1 MSTNTAENLENEV
14 EETTEIEIEIEE
26 APVEEKQEVE
36 TKVEEKVEEKAEEPE
51 PEAKTENSD
60 AEIDKYSAGVQKRI
74 DQLTKQYR
82 DEERARQEAQG
93 LQEEAVKYAEKIKE
107 ENEKLRKSLEENEDV
122 LLNQAKSRVEAQ
134 LAQANANYKTAY
146 EAGDSDKLLEAQAE
160 LTRLQ
165 NEQYR
170 ISNYTPPKRQ
180 EAAPVPT
187 QPQTAPQEQAPQAQE
202 PSERGKKWLEDN
214 RWFHGRGDDNLR
226 MTGFA
231 YGVHEELINKGV
243 APDSEEYYNQIDTA
257 MRQVFPNKFEVD
269 AEESAPPQ
277 PQAGNVVAPPSRT
290 SKKPRKVKLTPSA
303 AALAKRL
310 GLTAEQYA
318 AQLMK
323 DNS

>member
-1 MSTNTAENLENEV
+1 MSTNTAENMENEV
-14 EETTEIEIEIEE
+14 EETTEIEVEIEE

-36 TKVEEKVEEKAEEPE
+36 TKAEETVEEVAEESE
-51 PEAKTENSD
+51 PEAKTESSD

-93 LQEEAVKYAEKIKE
+93 LQEEAVKYAEKVKE
-107 ENEKLRKSLEENEDV
+107 ENEKLRKSLEDNEGV
-122 LLNQAKSRVEAQ
+122 LLTQAKTRIEAQ
-134 LAQANANYKTAY
+134 LEQAKAQYKTAY
-146 EAGDSDKLLEAQAE
+146 EAGDPDELLKAQSE

-165 NEQYR
+165 NEEYR
-170 ISNYTPPKRQ
+170 VNNFKPAKREEPDPVPSEAAKQ
-180 EAAPVPT
+180 EA
-187 QPQTAPQEQAPQAQE
+187 QPEPAKPPQRALDWADKNP
-202 PSERGKKWLEDN
+202 
-214 RWFHGRGDDNLR
+214 WFMKDKR

-231 YGVHEELINKGV
+231 YGVHEELLTKGV
-243 APDSEEYYNQIDTA
+243 EPNSEEYYNEIDAA
-257 MRQVFPNKFEVD
+257 MKEAFPSKFEVE

-290 SKKPRKVKLTPSA
+290 SKKPRKVKLTPTA

-323 DNS
+323 EG

>member
-1 MSTNTAENLENEV
+1 MSTNTAENMENEV
-14 EETTEIEIEIEE
+14 EETTEIEVEIEE

-36 TKVEEKVEEKAEEPE
+36 TKAEETVEETVEEVAEESE
-51 PEAKTENSD
+51 PEAKTESSD

-93 LQEEAVKYAEKIKE
+93 LQEEAVKYAEKVKE
-107 ENEKLRKSLEENEDV
+107 ENEKLRKSLEDNEGV
-122 LLNQAKSRVEAQ
+122 LLTQAKTRIEAQ
-134 LAQANANYKTAY
+134 LEQAKAQYKTAY
-146 EAGDSDKLLEAQAE
+146 EAGDPDELLKAQSE

-165 NEQYR
+165 NEEYR
-170 ISNYTPPKRQ
+170 VNNFKPAKREEPDPVPSEAAKQ
-180 EAAPVPT
+180 EA
-187 QPQTAPQEQAPQAQE
+187 QPEPAKPPQRALDWADKNP
-202 PSERGKKWLEDN
+202 
-214 RWFHGRGDDNLR
+214 WFMKDKR

-231 YGVHEELINKGV
+231 YGVHEELLTKGV
-243 APDSEEYYNQIDTA
+243 EPNSEEYYNEIDAA
-257 MRQVFPNKFEVD
+257 MKEAFPSKFEVE

-277 PQAGNVVAPPSRT
+277 SQAGNVVAPPSRT
-290 SKKPRKVKLTPSA
+290 SKKPRKVKLTPTA

-323 DNS
+323 EG

>member
-14 EETTEIEIEIEE
+14 EETTEIEVEIEE
-26 APVEEKQEVE
+26 TPVEEKQEVE
-36 TKVEEKVEEKAEEPE
+36 AKAESEAKEPE
-51 PEAKTENSD
+51 NSVD
-60 AEIDKYSAGVQKRI
+60 SSDEEIDKYSAGVQKRI

-93 LQEEAVKYAEKIKE
+93 LQEEAVKYAQQVKD
-107 ENEKLRKSLEENEDV
+107 ENEKLRKSLEDNES
-122 LLNQAKSRVEAQ
+122 LIINQAKTRVDAQ
-134 LAQANANYKTAY
+134 LAQAQAQYKNAY
-146 EAGDSDKLLEAQAE
+146 EAGDPDELLKAQSE

-165 NEQYR
+165 NEDYR
-170 ISNYTPPKRQ
+170 ISNYKAPKREEPAPEATKQEAQAEPPK
-180 EAAPVPT
+180 P
-187 QPQTAPQEQAPQAQE
+187 PQRALDWADKNT
-202 PSERGKKWLEDN
+202 
-214 RWFHGRGDDNLR
+214 WFMQDKR

-231 YGVHEELINKGV
+231 YGVHEELVTKGV
-243 APDSEEYYNQIDTA
+243 EPNSEQYYSEIDAA
-257 MRQVFPNKFEVD
+257 MKEAFPNKFEVA
-269 AEESAPPQ
+269 AEESAAPQ

-323 DNS
+323 DS

>member
-14 EETTEIEIEIEE
+14 EETTAIEVEIEE

-36 TKVEEKVEEKAEEPE
+36 TKVEEKVGEPEPE

-82 DEERARQEAQG
+82 DEERARQDAQG
-93 LQEEAVKYAEKIKE
+93 LQEEAVKYAEKVKD
-107 ENEKLRKSLEENEDV
+107 ENEKLRKSLEDNEDV
-122 LLNQAKSRVEAQ
+122 LINQAKSRVEAQ
-134 LAQANANYKTAY
+134 LAQANANYKVAY
-146 EAGDSDKLLEAQAE
+146 EAGDSDKLLEAQSE

-170 ISNYTPPKRQ
+170 ISNYVPPKRN
-180 EAAPVPT
+180 EPEPVPT
-187 QPQTAPQEQAPQAQE
+187 EAPKPEGQPEVAKPPQRALDWAD
-202 PSERGKKWLEDN
+202 KN
-214 RWFHGRGDDNLR
+214 TWFMQDKR

-231 YGVHEELINKGV
+231 YGVHEELVAKGV
-243 APDSEEYYNQIDTA
+243 EPNSEQYYSEIDAA
-257 MRQVFPNKFEVD
+257 MKEAFPTKFEVD

-323 DNS
+323 DNG

>member
-1 MSTNTAENLENEV
+1 MSTNTAENLEHEV

-26 APVEEKQEVE
+26 APVEEKQEPE
-36 TKVEEKVEEKAEEPE
+36 AKVEEAVEEPKAEPE
-51 PEAKTENSD
+51 PEPEVKEENSD

-82 DEERARQEAQG
+82 DEERARQEAQNI
-93 LQEEAVKYAEKIKE
+93 QEEAVKYAEKVKE

-146 EAGDSDKLLEAQAE
+146 EAGDPDELLKAQSE

-165 NEQYR
+165 NEEYR
-170 ISNYTPPKRQ
+170 VSNYKAPKRA
-180 EAAPVPT
+180 EPEPVPT
-187 QPQTAPQEQAPQAQE
+187 EAPKQEAQPEAAKPPQRALDWADKNP
-202 PSERGKKWLEDN
+202 
-214 RWFHGRGDDNLR
+214 WFMQDKR

-231 YGVHEELINKGV
+231 YGVHEELVTKGV
-243 APDSEEYYNQIDTA
+243 EPNSEQYYNEIDAA
-257 MRQVFPNKFEVD
+257 MKEAFPNKFEVD

>member
-14 EETTEIEIEIEE
+14 EETTEIEVEIEE
-26 APVEEKQEVE
+26 TPVEEKQEVE
-36 TKVEEKVEEKAEEPE
+36 AKAEIEAKEPE
-51 PEAKTENSD
+51 NSID
-60 AEIDKYSAGVQKRI
+60 SPDEEIDKYSAGVQKRI

-93 LQEEAVKYAEKIKE
+93 LQEEAVKYAQQVKD
-107 ENEKLRKSLEENEDV
+107 ENEKLRKSLEDNES
-122 LLNQAKSRVEAQ
+122 LIINQAKTRVDAQ
-134 LAQANANYKTAY
+134 LAQAQAQYKNAY
-146 EAGDSDKLLEAQAE
+146 EAGDPDELLKAQSE

-165 NEQYR
+165 NEDYR
-170 ISNYTPPKRQ
+170 ISNYKAPKREEPAPEATKQEAQAEPPK
-180 EAAPVPT
+180 P
-187 QPQTAPQEQAPQAQE
+187 PQRALDWADKNT
-202 PSERGKKWLEDN
+202 
-214 RWFHGRGDDNLR
+214 WFMKDKR

-231 YGVHEELINKGV
+231 YGVHEELVTKGV
-243 APDSEEYYNQIDTA
+243 EPNSEEYYNEIDAA
-257 MRQVFPNKFEVD
+257 MKEAFPKKFEVE

-290 SKKPRKVKLTPSA
+290 SKKPRKVKLTPTA

-323 DNS
+323 DS